1 MAKDRWPGD
10 RRPELLRGAVHI
22 FAPEPRLRAC
32 RACRYLV
39 ETVDSHGMCD
49 ECAAAADA
57 AELNA
62 WCDALREA
70 AIAHPLAAEA
80 EISANSAAPAPE
92 RSVM

>member
-1 MAKDRWPGD
+1 
-10 RRPELLRGAVHI
+10 
-22 FAPEPRLRAC
+22 
-32 RACRYLV
+32 
-39 ETVDSHGMCD
+39 MCD